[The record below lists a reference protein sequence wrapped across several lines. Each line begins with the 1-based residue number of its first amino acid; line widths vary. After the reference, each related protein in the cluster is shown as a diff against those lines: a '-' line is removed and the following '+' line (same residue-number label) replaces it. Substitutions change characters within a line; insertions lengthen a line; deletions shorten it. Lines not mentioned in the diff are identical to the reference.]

1 MRLMRARAL
10 ALLALAFPAL
20 GATDWKLVWSDEFNG
35 PANALPD
42 SNKWTYDLGG
52 GGWGNQ
58 ELEVYTRD
66 PGNVSQDG
74 EGHLIIRAVKTTL
87 GQYTSA
93 RIKTES
99 KFAIEQGKIAV
110 RMKIPRGQGMW
121 PAFWMLG
128 ANHKAGW
135 RILEV

>member
-1 MRLMRARAL
+1 MMAFLRFGIDNRGVTMRLMRARAL

-35 PANALPD
+35 PANGLPD

-93 RIKTES
+93 HQDR
-99 KFAIEQGKIAV
+99 EQI
-110 RMKIPRGQGMW
+110 R
-121 PAFWMLG
+121 
-128 ANHKAGW
+128 H
-135 RILEV
+135 